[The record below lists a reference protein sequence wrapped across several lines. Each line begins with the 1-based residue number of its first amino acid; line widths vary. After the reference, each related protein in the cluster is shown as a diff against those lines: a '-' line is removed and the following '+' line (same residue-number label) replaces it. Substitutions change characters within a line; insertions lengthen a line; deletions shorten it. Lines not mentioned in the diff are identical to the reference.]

1 MFKCFLALSLGLATL
16 HALLPAPAQAQMKR
30 PQSIQSFEKAHV
42 PDAKPT
48 LALLPGPGL
57 HGPYNDILFG
67 KLQTAL
73 IQLDRFN
80 MLERS
85 QVQTLLTERDLVRGG
100 YARAQEIGKLLN
112 ANKVLVAEMTSD
124 PTAQA
129 IKESKGYR
137 YQSYARASIRFV
149 DVATGVAY
157 DAFEVSTEASD
168 TTSREQAQMRAMD
181 QLVSEIVRGV
191 RDRARLNAQITSRDG
206 RRLVLDQGRNKGMK
220 SGLYFNAVGRQGEEQ
235 GRLRVTE
242 VNDTHS
248 VAEIV
253 RGYWSVKTGSTA
265 VEQPYGGMP
274 FGVGYANR
282 SLVTR
287 DAQIEGAFNGL
298 DLHFNQ
304 SGHGLGW
311 GIELGH
317 VSHRGGISGFGAFA
331 RLEPQIEIVPERFW
345 FYLTLGGGGNLLLAD
360 IPGAGA
366 NTMGTTGS
374 LHALASVGANV
385 SPFGGLN
392 LFVDGGYMSPWQV
405 GGWTQDLG
413 GDQSKPVTQ
422 PMPVPT
428 IGGAFARA
436 GVTWAF

>member
-1 MFKCFLALSLGLATL
+1 MFRRLLALSLGLATL
-16 HALLPAPAQAQMKR
+16 GALIPDPAFAQMKR
-30 PQSIQSFEKAHV
+30 STTVQSFSQAVV
-42 PDAKPT
+42 PDNKPT
-48 LALLPGPGL
+48 LAILPGGGIYSP
-57 HGPYNDILFG
+57 HNDILFG

-73 IQLDRFN
+73 IRLDRFN

-85 QVQTLLTERDLVRGG
+85 QIQSLVSERDLVRGG

-112 ANKVLVAEMTSD
+112 ASKILVAEMTSD

-129 IKESKGYR
+129 IREEKGYR
-137 YQSYARASIRFV
+137 YQSYARASIRFI

-157 DAFEVSTEASD
+157 DAFEVSAEASD
-168 TTSREQAQMRAMD
+168 SSSREQAQMRAMD
-181 QLVSEIVRGV
+181 DLVNSIVQGV
-191 RDRARLNAQITSRDG
+191 RDRAKLNALITSRDG

-220 SGLYFNAVGRQGEEQ
+220 SDLFFQAVGRNGEEL
-235 GRLRVTE
+235 GRLRVVE

-248 VAEIV
+248 VAEVV
-253 RGYWSVKTGSTA
+253 RGYYSVKTGASA

-282 SLVTR
+282 SLITR
-287 DAQIEGAFNGL
+287 DGSVEGAFNGL

-304 SGHGLGW
+304 SGYGLSW
-311 GIELGH
+311 GLELGH
-317 VSHRGGISGFGAFA
+317 VSHRGGINGFGAFA
-331 RLEPQIEIVPERFW
+331 RLEPQLEIVPERFW
-345 FYLTLGGGGNLLLAD
+345 LYMTLGGGGNLLLAG
-360 IPGAGA
+360 IPSSGETA
-366 NTMGTTGS
+366 TSGS
-374 LHALASVGANV
+374 LNALASVGANV

-392 LFVDGGYMSPWQV
+392 LFVDGGYMSPWTV

-413 GDQSKPVTQ
+413 GDKSKPVTEA
-422 PMPVPT
+422 MPAPV

>member
-1 MFKCFLALSLGLATL
+1 MFRRLLALSLSLATL
-16 HALLPAPAQAQMKR
+16 GALVPAPALAQMKR
-30 PQSIQSFEKAHV
+30 SPSVQSFNEAVV
-42 PDAKPT
+42 PDNKPT
-48 LALLPGPGL
+48 LAILPGAGL

-85 QVQTLLTERDLVRGG
+85 RVQSLINERDLVRGG

-112 ANKVLVAEMTSD
+112 ANKILVAEMTSD

-137 YQSYARASIRFV
+137 YQSYARASVRFI
-149 DVATGVAY
+149 DVSTGLAY
-157 DAFEVSTEASD
+157 DAFEVSAEASD

-181 QLVSEIVRGV
+181 SLVGDIVRGV
-191 RDRARLNAQITSRDG
+191 RDRAKLNALITSRDG

-220 SGLYFNAVGRQGEEQ
+220 SDLFFQAVGRRGEDQ
-235 GRLRVTE
+235 GRIRVVE

-248 VAEIV
+248 VAEVV
-253 RGYWSVKTGSTA
+253 RGYWSIKTGSSA

-282 SLVTR
+282 SLLTR
-287 DAQIEGAFNGL
+287 DGQVEGAFNGL

-304 SGHGLGW
+304 SGYGLGW
-311 GIELGH
+311 GLELGH
-317 VSHRGGISGFGAFA
+317 VSHRGGINGFGAYA
-331 RLEPQIEIVPERFW
+331 RLEPQLEIVPERFW
-345 FYLTLGGGGNLLLAD
+345 LYLTLGGGGNLLLSQ
-360 IPGAGA
+360 IPSNGATA
-366 NTMGTTGS
+366 TSGS
-374 LHALASVGANV
+374 LNALASLGANV

-392 LFVDGGYMSPWQV
+392 LFLDAGYMSPWKV

-413 GDQSKPVTQ
+413 ADQSKPVSEA
-422 PMPVPT
+422 MPNPV

-436 GVTWAF
+436 GVSWSF